1 MKISTE
7 NSAEKE
13 VKITFEAES
22 IDTEKALDR
31 AYQRIVKR
39 VEVPGFRKGK
49 APRSIIESTYGQAA
63 LMEEAINIIVP
74 ESVDKAIRE
83 NNIDAIVNDHIAPQV
98 EVTSREPL
106 KWVVTVPLRPSV
118 DIGDYKSIRVPLES
132 PEITDEQVNGVMENL
147 RYQTTP
153 WEPADRAAQMGDLL
167 TIDVLGLEGKQTA
180 LNQKDLQFSPT
191 PDQKMPVPGFSDHL
205 VGMTK
210 GETKEFVVTVAADDA
225 NTGIAGKTF
234 NFKVTLKEVK
244 EKKLPEINDE
254 WVKNSVEGIENLDKL
269 KEKIKEDIKEEADS
283 IAKAE
288 QQEKAV
294 KEVIKQA
301 KIQYPTV
308 LIEHELEH
316 MLINQ
321 EQVLAQQSLTLDAYL
336 QSANKTQ
343 DQLKDEMRPVAL
355 DRVMRALVL
364 SKIQQEEKL
373 AVTQSDIDAEIAA
386 SVAAQ
391 GSDPAAANQMR
402 QLLTKPENLDSIE
415 RIIANRKSIQRIG
428 AIARGEN

>member
-22 IDTEKALDR
+22 TDTEKALDR

-49 APRSIIESTYGQAA
+49 APRSIIESTYGPEA
-63 LMEEAINIIVP
+63 LLEEAINIIVP

-83 NNIDAIVNDHIAPQV
+83 NNIDAIVNDHISPQV
-98 EVTSREPL
+98 EVTSRAPL
-106 KWVVTVPLRPSV
+106 KWTVTVPLRPTV
-118 DIGDYKSIRVPLES
+118 DIGDYKSIRVPLE
-132 PEITDEQVNGVMENL
+132 PPQITDEQVNNVLENL
-147 RYQTTP
+147 RFQTTP
-153 WEPADRAAQMGDLL
+153 WSPAERPARMGDLL

-180 LNQKDLQFSPT
+180 LNQKDLQFNPSA
-191 PDQKMPVPGFSDHL
+191 DQRMPVPGFSDHL

-210 GETKEFVVTVAADDA
+210 GETKEFVITVAADDE
-225 NTGIAGKTF
+225 NKGIAGKTF

-244 EKKLPEINDE
+244 EKQLPEINDE
-254 WVKNSVEGIENLDKL
+254 WVKNSVEGIENLEKI

-294 KEVIKQA
+294 KELMKQA
-301 KIQYPTV
+301 KIQYPPV
-308 LIEHELEH
+308 LIEHEIEH

-336 QSANKTQ
+336 KSANKTQ
-343 DQLKDEMRPVAL
+343 EQLKDEMRPLAL
-355 DRVMRALVL
+355 DRVIRALVL

-373 AVTQSDIDAEIAA
+373 AVTQSEIDAEIAA
-386 SVAAQ
+386 SVASA
-391 GSDPAAANQMR
+391 GSDQATANQMR
-402 QLLTKPENLDSIE
+402 QMLTKPENLDSIE

-428 AIARGEN
+428 AIARGES

>member
-7 NSAEKE
+7 SSAEKE

-22 IDTEKALDR
+22 TDKEKALDR

-49 APRSIIESTYGQAA
+49 APRSIIESTYGQEA
-63 LMEEAINIIVP
+63 LLEEAINIIVP

-98 EVTSREPL
+98 EVTSRDPL
-106 KWVVTVPLRPSV
+106 KWIVTVPLRPSV
-118 DIGDYKSIRVPLES
+118 DIGDYKSIRVPLE
-132 PEITDEQVNGVMENL
+132 PPQITDEQVNGVLENL

-153 WEPADRAAQMGDLL
+153 WAPADRPAQMGDLL

-210 GETKEFVVTVAADDA
+210 NETKEFVVAVAPDDE
-225 NTGIAGKTF
+225 NKGIAGKTF
-234 NFKVTLKEVK
+234 NFKVTLKETK
-244 EKKLPEINDE
+244 DKQLPEINDE

-269 KEKIKEDIKEEADS
+269 KEKIREDIKEEAES

-294 KEVIKQA
+294 KELMKQA
-301 KIQYPTV
+301 KIQYPLV
-308 LIEHELEH
+308 LVEHEIEH

-336 QSANKTQ
+336 KSANKTQ
-343 DQLKDEMRPVAL
+343 DQLKDEMRPLAL
-355 DRVMRALVL
+355 DRVIRALVL
-364 SKIQQEEKL
+364 SKIQQEEML
-373 AVTQSDIDAEIAA
+373 DVTQSDMDAEIAA
-386 SVAAQ
+386 SVASAGGDQ
-391 GSDPAAANQMR
+391 AAANQMR
-402 QLLTKPENLDSIE
+402 QMLTKPENLDSIE